1 MLKVP
6 THAQILEVN
15 RSAGLFLVVDDR
27 TRTPNIDVLL
37 DPIMKENKTFRLV
50 KLMASTDPDVD
61 VDDKVKTLQTS
72 PVTILE
78 VPRDLYD
85 RLQRHPE
92 DVAIL
97 LRTEREMTL
106 CMDNNGLVGRG
117 ILRRIDCDKEGWYCW
132 ETEMRDVQTRWEK
145 ECIESGHEEA
155 LDCGWE
161 GKEKPCSKEEQY
173 TKREQAAFMLA
184 IAALEAKPMNMLE
197 MLAAIEGVPKEQR
210 RAMTVHGQHLNGM
223 YKAMKKYMGEDFE
236 PWEALE
242 EHYGH
247 YLEKEGGA
255 GGAAKK
261 RARIGM

>member
-6 THAQILEVN
+6 THQEILQVD
-15 RSAGLFLVVDDR
+15 RSAGLMLVVDDR
-27 TRTPNIDVLL
+27 TTTPGIDVLP
-37 DPIMKENKTFRLV
+37 DPTMDKSKPFRVV
-50 KLMASTDPDVD
+50 KLTASTDPDVD
-61 VDDKVKTLQTS
+61 VHDKVNTLPTS
-72 PVTILE
+72 PVTTLE
-78 VPRDLYD
+78 VSRDFFD

-117 ILRRIDCDKEGWYCW
+117 ILPKIDCDEEGWYCW
-132 ETEMRDVQTRWEK
+132 ETEMEDVQARWEQK
-145 ECIESGHEEA
+145 CIESGHEEA

-184 IAALEAKPMNMLE
+184 TAALETKPMNMLE
-197 MLAAIEGVPKEQR
+197 MLAAIDAVPKEQR

-242 EHYGH
+242 GHYGH
-247 YLEKEGGA
+247 YLDKEGGA
-255 GGAAKK
+255 DGAAKK